1 MNRRTA
7 REKALQALFQIDV
20 SDIESKEAMTHAL
33 DGAESDAFFENL
45 VLGAVEHQSE
55 IDRLIS
61 KHLVNWKLDR
71 IANVDR
77 AILRTAVYEL
87 LYLEDIPANVTI
99 NEAIELAKSF
109 GDDKSGKFINGILSS
124 IQSELSNQ

>member
-1 MNRRTA
+1 MKRRIA
-7 REKALQALFQIDV
+7 REKALQALFQIDL
-20 SDIESKEAMTHAL
+20 SNIESEDAMAHAL

-45 VLGAVEHQSE
+45 VHGVVNHKPE

-87 LYLEDIPANVTI
+87 LYQEDIPANVTI

-109 GDDKSGKFINGILSS
+109 GDDKAAKFINGVLSS
-124 IQSELSNQ
+124 IQSER